1 MEINLIF
8 DTFIVFNRL
17 SYSLLFYSGIMAAV
31 YDVKAEKLKKKLLY
45 SGNVYFETTAR
56 LSIKT

>member
-1 MEINLIF
+1 
-8 DTFIVFNRL
+8 
-17 SYSLLFYSGIMAAV
+17 MAAV